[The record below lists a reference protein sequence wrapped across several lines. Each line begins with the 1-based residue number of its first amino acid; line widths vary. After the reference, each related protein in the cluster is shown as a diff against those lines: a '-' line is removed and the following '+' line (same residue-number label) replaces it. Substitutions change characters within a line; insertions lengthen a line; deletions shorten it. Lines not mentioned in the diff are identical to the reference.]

1 LARRLRRGQAARQ
14 PRAWKQ
20 KQPFGKLREEW
31 KSHEAR
37 QMAACNEG
45 AGGVAG

>member
-1 LARRLRRGQAARQ
+1 LAHRLRRGQAARQ

-20 KQPFGKLREEW
+20 EQSFGKLREEE
-31 KSHEAR
+31 KSHEVR
-37 QMAACNEG
+37 QMTAYNKG